1 MVKLVFSPFNFL
13 YNSFIDLSRA
23 CYHFYPLVLF
33 IILTNPPIVEAKG
46 QAMDAI
52 EHEADQS
59 AMTGTRSTA
68 HQERGAS
75 GWRWYKRECHGVTTG
90 DRNKKLLMWH
100 AAFFLQFFTS
110 TVTIH
115 RRKNQKI

>member
-23 CYHFYPLVLF
+23 RYHFYPLVLF
-33 IILTNPPIVEAKG
+33 IILTNPPIAEAKG

-52 EHEADQS
+52 GHEADQVS
-59 AMTGTRSTA
+59 HDRGTRSTA

-75 GWRWYKRECHGVTTG
+75 GWRWYKRERHGVTTG
-90 DRNKKLLMWH
+90 DR
-100 AAFFLQFFTS
+100 QTS
-110 TVTIH
+110 S
-115 RRKNQKI
+115 